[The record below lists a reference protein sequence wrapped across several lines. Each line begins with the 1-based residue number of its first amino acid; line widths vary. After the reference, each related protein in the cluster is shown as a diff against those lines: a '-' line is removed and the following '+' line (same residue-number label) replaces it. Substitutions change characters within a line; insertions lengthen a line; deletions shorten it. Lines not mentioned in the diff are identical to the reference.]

1 MDTTVLIIIFAIAI
15 AIVAAI
21 AYFFFQGQKRDQA
34 LRDKFGPE
42 YHRARAREGS
52 ESDAV
57 DELRRRER
65 RVERFQLIDLQPEE
79 QDRFARRWKDVQANF
94 VDEPASSLND
104 ADTLVTE
111 VMVARGYPMSDFEER
126 AADLSVDHANLVANY
141 RAGHNIALANQRGNA
156 DTEDIRQAFLYYRAM
171 FDELLRPTAEPA
183 TRR

>member
-1 MDTTVLIIIFAIAI
+1 MDTTVIIIFVIAI

-21 AYFFFQGQKRDQA
+21 AYFYYQGQKREAA
-34 LRDKFGPE
+34 LRDRFGPE

-52 ESDAV
+52 KGDAV

-65 RVERFQLIDLQPEE
+65 RVERFQLVDLSQED
-79 QDRFARRWKDVQANF
+79 QDRFASRWKDVQAAF
-94 VDEPASSLND
+94 VDEPAASLND
-104 ADTLVTE
+104 ADILVTE

-141 RAGHNIALANQRGNA
+141 RAGHNIAIANQRGNA

-171 FDELLRPTAEPA
+171 FDELLRPAAEPA
-183 TRR
+183 RR